1 VIALETRSLNKSFG
15 SLAVTQDVSLAFE
28 AGLRYA
34 IIGPNGAGKTT
45 YFNLLAG
52 NLHPDSGAIV
62 FEGRNVTGLDV
73 ASRARIGIA
82 RSFQR
87 NNVFPDFSVRDNLAL
102 ACALQAGSTPIFW
115 RPMRR
120 LTSAHAE
127 ADEIATRVGLNELLD
142 SSARNISYGSQR
154 QLEVALALACKP
166 KVLLLDE
173 PTSGMSPDETA
184 RMHELITALPRSL
197 TVIVIEHDMDIVLDF
212 ADRIIVLDYG
222 RVLEQG
228 TPADIRAS
236 KVVRERYL
244 GEHAFAGSAGHSPGA
259 KPCCRS
265 TTSTPISATPTSSK
279 VFRLRSPPARS
290 SRCSGAMAPARPRL
304 CARSCAWRDRG
315 AAASPSTATTSA
327 RSRPSRSPAP
337 ASPSCRRRGRSF
349 PR

>member
-52 NLHPDSGAIV
+52 NLRPDTGAIV
-62 FEGRNVTGLDV
+62 FEGRDVTALDV
-73 ASRARIGIA
+73 TSRARIGIA

-87 NNVFPDFSVRDNLAL
+87 NNVFPDFTVGDNLAL
-102 ACALQAGSTPIFW
+102 ACALRAGSAPIFW
-115 RPMRR
+115 RPMKR
-120 LTSAHAE
+120 LSGAHTE
-127 ADEIATRVGLNELLD
+127 ARDVAAQVGLND
-142 SSARNISYGSQR
+142 TFDTAVRNISYGSQR
-154 QLEVALALACKP
+154 QLEVALVLACKP

-173 PTSGMSPDETA
+173 PTSGIGPEETA
-184 RMHELITALPRSL
+184 RMHELISGLPRSL

-236 KVVRERYL
+236 KVVRNRYL
-244 GEHAFAGSAGHSPGA
+244 GEHAFAA
-259 KPCCRS
+259 
-265 TTSTPISATPTSSK
+265 
-279 VFRLRSPPARS
+279 
-290 SRCSGAMAPARPRL
+290 
-304 CARSCAWRDRG
+304 
-315 AAASPSTATTSA
+315 
-327 RSRPSRSPAP
+327 
-337 ASPSCRRRGRSF
+337 RGRE
-349 PR
+349 